1 MLSFPLSSFSLSN
14 YLKQI
19 FFFANDNPRA
29 QSSTNNYSPK
39 DVSEVATWLGF
50 YCMTAFYTITPR
62 FIEED
67 QNLTNGNIVRVGY
80 CENASSDFLSALFL
94 IKTDMRNKIVQCSF
108 KFSHWTLS
116 FNILEKMCTYFCLLT
131 FNSFL
136 LLRAEQSHY
145 QDQSKAQTITL

>member
-1 MLSFPLSSFSLSN
+1 MIILGLRVAQIIILQKMLVRWQHRWDSMHDCLLH
-14 YLKQI
+14 
-19 FFFANDNPRA
+19 D
-29 QSSTNNYSPK
+29 YSP
-39 DVSEVATWLGF
+39 
-50 YCMTAFYTITPR
+50 

-116 FNILEKMCTYFCLLT
+116 FYILEKMCRYFCLLT
-131 FNSFL
+131 FNSFFYYVL
-136 LLRAEQSHY
+136 NSPIMRTKVKHKL
-145 QDQSKAQTITL
+145 